1 MIKPSDDW
9 IFAILLC
16 MFGMLSKGEK
26 NKKDKKEAR
35 TRKNKKGTRKKGV
48 LWSSVSWYFPSHSL
62 NSFTISI

>member
-9 IFAILLC
+9 TFAILLC

-35 TRKNKKGTRKKGV
+35 TRKNKKQLTSKG
-48 LWSSVSWYFPSHSL
+48 
-62 NSFTISI
+62 